1 MLHMLLPGSLRQSV
15 SRVSA
20 DRAGLTAQP
29 GCGHPQN
36 MCYQVVLVFE
46 ALGLGNFKADPV
58 LHLCSSPSLF
68 GVLNVIKSPVYFQPL
83 TNRVAPGAGLREE
96 GTAFSPP
103 PASTRALSCPLIP
116 GLLPPLAVF
125 RSLRVRATPAMP
137 VGRSHPSPLPHQE
150 PRPARL
156 DGNVVRGARTRTEAS
171 KGDGMN
177 QGAVLGP
184 RRGRFQRVPA
194 SSRWLWAHLEGGSL
208 TPQLPHLHGL
218 SFPTGVPC
226 LPPKQKA
233 GADGGGSKV
242 SLLNLQLLFAIFQ
255 NLNSSLQCFLK

>member
-1 MLHMLLPGSLRQSV
+1 MSKRTGRGWQSSTRLLPSSEYVLSI
-15 SRVSA
+15 
-20 DRAGLTAQP
+20 
-29 GCGHPQN
+29 
-36 MCYQVVLVFE
+36 VLVFE
-46 ALGLGNFKADPV
+46 ALGLGKFKADPV
-58 LHLCSSPSLF
+58 LPLCSSPSLF

-83 TNRVAPGAGLREE
+83 TNRVAPGAGLRDE

-103 PASTRALSCPLIP
+103 PASTHALSYPLIP

-125 RSLRVRATPAMP
+125 RSLRVRAMPAVP

-171 KGDGMN
+171 KGDGMY

-218 SFPTGVPC
+218 SFPTGVPLSSSKTESRSRWWGVQSLTAKPAAFISN
-226 LPPKQKA
+226 LPKPE
-233 GADGGGSKV
+233 
-242 SLLNLQLLFAIFQ
+242 F
-255 NLNSSLQCFLK
+255 